1 MSARLRGTMSH
12 AVAWLRERDLL
23 LLLAVLVVVLGVWG
37 FIALAD
43 EVIEGG
49 TQRLDERILL
59 ALRDPADLA
68 RPIGPGWLK
77 ESARDVTALGG
88 FTVLPLMIAAV
99 VGYLAI
105 TQKYQ
110 AMCLVLGATV
120 SGLLLSLFLKHSFER
135 PRPSVVP
142 ALAADYTSSFPSG
155 HSLMSAV
162 VYLTLGSLLARL
174 VRQKRLKI
182 YFIAVA
188 MLLTLLVGLS
198 RVYLGAHYPTDVLAG
213 WTAGLVWAVLWWL
226 AARFLQQRGLVE
238 GHAP

>member
-1 MSARLRGTMSH
+1 MSQTI
-12 AVAWLRERDLL
+12 AWLREKDLV

-37 FIALAD
+37 FLALAD
-43 EVIEGG
+43 EVTEGE
-49 TQRLDERILL
+49 TQKLDNRILL

-68 RPIGPGWLK
+68 RPIGPRWVN
-77 ESARDVTALGG
+77 ESARDMTALGG

-99 VGYLAI
+99 AGYLAI
-105 TQKYQ
+105 TRKYQ

-120 SGLLLSLFLKHSFER
+120 SGLLVSLLLKHSFDR
-135 PRPSVVP
+135 PRPTVVP
-142 ALAADYTSSFPSG
+142 PLAGDYTSSFPSG

-162 VYLTLGSLLARL
+162 VYLTLGSLLAR
-174 VRQKRLKI
+174 VVQQKRLKN
-182 YFIAVA
+182 YFVAVA

-198 RVYLGAHYPTDVLAG
+198 RVYLGVHYPTDVLAG

-238 GHAP
+238 DQAPHEPEA